1 MNLWFESHAYPM
13 VVGHRGACAHA
24 PENTLAAFRLAR
36 EQGAQAIELD
46 AKRCAS
52 GEVVIMHDPT
62 LKRTTGAEGKINEW
76 SLAELRTLDAGQGE
90 RVPTLDE
97 VFEEVGADLL
107 VNVEVTNYTTHGD
120 GLEQAV
126 VEVIRRHRIGE
137 RILFSSFNPFSV
149 RKLAALAPD
158 IPRAILYSPDMPI
171 YLRDVWLSPIAR
183 HEFRHPH
190 YSMVTPRM
198 VQWLGEHQKR
208 VNVWTVTELE
218 DIKHMAACKVHGII
232 GDSPQTIRQV
242 LGMNIK

>member
-1 MNLWFESHAYPM
+1 MNLWLETHAYPL
-13 VVGHRGACAHA
+13 VIGHRGASAHA

-62 LKRTTGAEGKINEW
+62 LKRTTGAEGKIGEW

-97 VFEEVGADLL
+97 VFEEVGADLM
-107 VNVEVTNYTTHGD
+107 VNVEVTNYATRND
-120 GLEQAV
+120 GLEAAI
-126 VEVIRRHRIGE
+126 VEVIRRHNIAE
-137 RILFSSFNPFSV
+137 KIVFSSFNPFSA
-149 RKLAALAPD
+149 RKLATLAPH

-171 YLRDVWLSPIAR
+171 YFRDVWLSPFVA

-190 YSMVTPRM
+190 FSMVTPRM
-198 VQWLGEHQKR
+198 VQWLGEHHKR
-208 VNVWTVTELE
+208 VNVWTVNEPA
-218 DIKHMAACKVHGII
+218 DIKRMAECKVNGII
-232 GDSPQTIRQV
+232 GDSPQTILQA
-242 LGMNIK
+242 LGMNIR

>member
-1 MNLWFESHAYPM
+1 MNLWLEPHAYPL

-36 EQGAQAIELD
+36 EQGAQGIELD

-62 LKRTTGAEGKINEW
+62 LKRTTGAEGNISEW

-97 VFEEVGADLL
+97 VFEEAGADLL
-107 VNVEVTNYTTHGD
+107 VNVEVTNYTTRND

-126 VEVIRRHRIGE
+126 VEVIRRHRIAE
-137 RILFSSFNPFSV
+137 RVVFSSFNPFSV
-149 RKLAALAPD
+149 RKLSALAPD
-158 IPRAILYSPDMPI
+158 IPRAILYGPDMPI
-171 YLRDVWLSPIAR
+171 YLRDVWLSPIVQ

-190 YSMVTPRM
+190 FSMVTPKM
-198 VQWLGEHQKR
+198 VQWLEEHHKL
-208 VNVWTVTELE
+208 VNVWTVDEPE
-218 DIKHMAACKVHGII
+218 DIKRMAMCKVHGII
-232 GDSPQTIRQV
+232 GDSPQTIRQA
-242 LGMNIK
+242 LGMNVR